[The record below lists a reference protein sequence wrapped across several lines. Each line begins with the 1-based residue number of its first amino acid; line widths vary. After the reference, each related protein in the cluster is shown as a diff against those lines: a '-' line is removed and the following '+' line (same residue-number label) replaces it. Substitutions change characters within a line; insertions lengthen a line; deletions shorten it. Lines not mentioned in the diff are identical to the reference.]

1 MTNPAVAVV
10 VGQCMTDCPLLVDF
24 LAEIRMR
31 GEMENGGLAK
41 VGDLRQSSRPAAE
54 DNSLTATLQRGLE
67 NIFNAVVYSDSDESL
82 GDSGPESGDSW
93 DEEAEAEDGC

>member
-1 MTNPAVAVV
+1 
-10 VGQCMTDCPLLVDF
+10 
-24 LAEIRMR
+24 MR

-41 VGDLRQSSRPAAE
+41 VGGALHQSSSRPAAE

-67 NIFNAVVYSDSDESL
+67 NIFNAVVYSDSDESG

-93 DEEAEAEDGC
+93 EDEDGC